1 MRGAE
6 AGARLASHHFPGAP
20 AAVPAGPPRCSDQWE
35 AALAGMPKYGHPG
48 DEVTQAGWRLHHLL
62 GAGSGGWEIGQGGAA
77 DSGRE
82 GLELLEIIH

>member
-1 MRGAE
+1 M

-48 DEVTQAGWRLHHLL
+48 DEVTQA
-62 GAGSGGWEIGQGGAA
+62 AGGSTTFWAPVPAA
-77 DSGRE
+77 GK
-82 GLELLEIIH
+82 